1 MIKYNGVKA
10 FISTIDTFYI
20 QEQKWIVITKTLQD
34 VRLSLFRI

>member
-10 FISTIDTFYI
+10 FISIIDTFYI
-20 QEQKWIVITKTLQD
+20 QEQKWIVTTKILQN